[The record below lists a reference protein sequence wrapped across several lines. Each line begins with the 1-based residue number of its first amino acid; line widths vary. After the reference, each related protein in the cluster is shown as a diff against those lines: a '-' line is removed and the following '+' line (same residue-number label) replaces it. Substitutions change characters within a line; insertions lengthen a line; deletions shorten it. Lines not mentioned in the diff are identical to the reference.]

1 MRQMCV
7 GVVAKMGEKVLACLV
22 IALVFVCCGQRHDK
36 GAIADM
42 EQPVNLVEEA
52 QLLRIYDGGDYF
64 RVEVVNP
71 WDTAAMLGRYLLVER
86 GVVPD
91 SLPTGDFTMVEVPLQ
106 KSLVYSSVHAGIVDE
121 MGKADAVAGVA
132 DGRYFNKPPFADRIR
147 RGGIVDVG
155 SSMSPS
161 MEAIMALRPDA
172 ILVSPFENAGHG
184 VLEQTGIPVI
194 ECADYMEST
203 PKGRAEW
210 VRFLGLLYGCREVA
224 DSIYGAVTHAYDAI
238 KARVAQSDVRP
249 LVLTEMLTDG
259 YWFVPG
265 GGSYMARLLQDA
277 GARYPWGNDG
287 STGSLQLDFSSV
299 YAKAADADFWLVKT
313 YGHDLTLDDMRS
325 VYLLNSQ
332 FKAFKEGNVYV
343 ANTAD
348 APLFEEFPFHPEKL
362 LEEYAMI
369 FHPELAG
376 GRLRYF
382 HRAR

>member
-1 MRQMCV
+1 MKYNMRYVWGWLVMLLV
-7 GVVAKMGEKVLACLV
+7 GCGVSGCGKSGE
-22 IALVFVCCGQRHDK
+22 G
-36 GAIADM
+36 GAGNGAEEVM
-42 EQPVNLVEEA
+42 PVNLVEEA

-64 RVEVVNP
+64 RVDVVNP
-71 WDTAAMLGRYLLVER
+71 WDTAAMLGRYLLIER